1 MDKRLN
7 FYTHLD
13 IVGVAAETPCHE
25 KRERNML
32 HWVVRKMHSHK
43 QSSSRQAYAWMK
55 NRVVATNTCSHHGV
69 AHRVNFETD
78 RKSYWFSLFFF
89 SFARGSLQWRKRR
102 RRSLHQQ
109 QIKNY
114 DNTHVTNKQRRI
126 KKKKTNEYKRYDRI
140 SVSASIQMV
149 VIFHITART
158 QTYELVSIP
167 RTFGTYFFSA
177 QITIR
182 KWNRK
187 NADPRYGP
195 WNMKQNK
202 IFPKFFINIYSIW
215 IWRLL
220 KIVQHAPHSSKI
232 ELIV

>member
-126 KKKKTNEYKRYDRI
+126 KKKKKQTNTKDMTEFLFRHPFKWWLYFILLRAPKPMNLSPFHVHSERTF
-140 SVSASIQMV
+140 SLLKLQSASETEKM
-149 VIFHITART
+149 
-158 QTYELVSIP
+158 P
-167 RTFGTYFFSA
+167 
-177 QITIR
+177 IR
-182 KWNRK
+182 DTGHGIW
-187 NADPRYGP
+187 
-195 WNMKQNK
+195 NK
-202 IFPKFFINIYSIW
+202 IKFSRN
-215 IWRLL
+215 
-220 KIVQHAPHSSKI
+220 SS
-232 ELIV
+232 